1 MFQSNPQ
8 SFRSFFSQS
17 DTLARLILINVAV
30 FVAILI
36 VNIFGALSG
45 FSISQYFI
53 AVTALPT
60 DGIKL
65 LTRPWTFV
73 TYMFLH
79 EGFLHLLFNMIW
91 LYFGGMLFREFLGS
105 RRLLGVYLWGGL
117 AGGFLYV
124 LIYNISPAFSDSVS
138 ISNARGAS
146 ASVMAIIVAIAT
158 LRPQLPVQLF
168 FVLRVPLWSIAVFA
182 VLMDLLSLQSLQSNP
197 GGHIAHL
204 GGALFGFFY
213 IRALRAGNDWS
224 EGIMGWVD
232 WLEDRF
238 KNKPKPVM
246 RTVYRKTESGN
257 SSFSESM
264 PFSRSKSNN
273 KRDEQ
278 ERMDEI
284 LDKISRSG
292 YNSLSKEEKD
302 FLFKISNKDS

>member
-30 FVAILI
+30 FVAIVI

-45 FSISQYFI
+45 FSLSQYFI

-79 EGFLHLLFNMIW
+79 EGFFHLLFNMIW
-91 LYFGGMLFREFLGS
+91 LYFGGMMFREFLGS

-124 LIYNISPAFSDSVS
+124 LIYNIAPAFSDAVS

-197 GGHIAHL
+197 GGHIAHI

-213 IRALRAGNDWS
+213 IRALRGGNDWS
-224 EGIMGWVD
+224 EGIMTWVD

-238 KNKPKPVM
+238 KDKPKPVM
-246 RTVYRKTESGN
+246 RTVYRKTESGGSN
-257 SSFSESM
+257 SFSESM
-264 PFSRSKSNN
+264 PFSRANDN
-273 KRDEQ
+273 KRAEQ
-278 ERMDEI
+278 ARMDEI